1 MTHEDAVRI
10 VIAVTRDWLATVTD
24 EYLEDFNLDDFDK
37 TKEHVEEAL
46 GILIE
51 LGANTAT
58 IWRRWSN

>member
-24 EYLEDFNLDDFDK
+24 EYLEDFNLDDCDK